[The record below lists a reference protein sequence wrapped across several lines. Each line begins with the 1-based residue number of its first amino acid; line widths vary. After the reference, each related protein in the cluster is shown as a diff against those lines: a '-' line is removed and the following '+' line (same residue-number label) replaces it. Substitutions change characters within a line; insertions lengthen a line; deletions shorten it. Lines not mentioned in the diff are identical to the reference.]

1 MGTPFGEPRVVR
13 LLAKLTDFAGVAY
26 QTFLSLTKG
35 RDSERRLREILD
47 ALPAAV
53 YTTDAEGRVTMFNQA
68 AATFAGR
75 APQLGT
81 DTWCVTWK
89 LYQPDGMPM
98 PHDQC
103 PMATALKE
111 QRPIRG
117 LEGIAERPDGS
128 RVHFIPYPTPLY
140 DSAGAMVGAV
150 NMIVDISDRKRA
162 EEIIARHRD
171 EQAALYAFTDKLFR
185 ASSLT
190 DVCDAALDAIRRGL
204 GCERASVLLFDETGV
219 MRFVASSGL
228 SESYRRA
235 VDGHSPWTRDVV
247 APQPICI
254 GDVAASDFPEPL
266 KATVKAEGIA
276 ATAFIPLVVE
286 GKLVGKFMAYYDAPH
301 AFSQAEIDL
310 AVTIARQL
318 GFSIQRLRSDE
329 ARRRAE
335 HASRLL
341 ASIVESS
348 DDAIVSKDL
357 NGLVTSWNQAAQRI
371 FGYTAEEM
379 IGRPI
384 ATLIPE
390 DRTNEEV
397 LILER
402 IRRGELVDHYE
413 TVRRRKDGSLIDV
426 SLTVSPVR
434 DATGKVSG
442 ASKIVRDI
450 TERKEAQARHD
461 ILTQEIQHRTKN
473 LFAVVQAVVA
483 RSFAGKKTVDEAQSA
498 VLSRL
503 GSLAQTHLLLMDQQW
518 EGAELADIVNSEMKP
533 YADRVLAHGPSLV
546 LSAKAAQN
554 FALAIHELATNAAK
568 YGSLST
574 PAGRVY
580 ISWSISKPNGV
591 GQFSFRWE
599 ERGGP
604 AVSAPGQ
611 KGFGSTVLEQV
622 MAEYFDVPPRMEFA
636 SGGVSYELSGSLD
649 SVSEQAIT

>member
-1 MGTPFGEPRVVR
+1 M
-13 LLAKLTDFAGVAY
+13 
-26 QTFLSLTKG
+26 TKVS
-35 RDSERRLREILD
+35 DSERRLREILD

-103 PMATALKE
+103 PLATALKE

-150 NMIVDISDRKRA
+150 NMIVDVSDRKRA
-162 EEIIARHRD
+162 EVIIARHRD

-190 DVCDAALDAIRRGL
+190 DVCDAALEAIRRGL
-204 GCERASVLLFDETGV
+204 GCERASVLLFDETAV

-335 HASRLL
+335 HTSRLL

-348 DDAIVSKDL
+348 DDAVVSKDL
-357 NGLVTSWNQAAQRI
+357 NGIVTSWNQAAERI
-371 FGYTAEEM
+371 FGYAAEEM

-390 DRTNEEV
+390 DRHNEEV
-397 LILER
+397 L
-402 IRRGELVDHYE
+402 
-413 TVRRRKDGSLIDV
+413 T
-426 SLTVSPVR
+426 
-434 DATGKVSG
+434 
-442 ASKIVRDI
+442 
-450 TERKEAQARHD
+450 
-461 ILTQEIQHRTKN
+461 
-473 LFAVVQAVVA
+473 F
-483 RSFAGKKTVDEAQSA
+483 
-498 VLSRL
+498 
-503 GSLAQTHLLLMDQQW
+503 
-518 EGAELADIVNSEMKP
+518 
-533 YADRVLAHGPSLV
+533 
-546 LSAKAAQN
+546 LSAFGVASSS
-554 FALAIHELATNAAK
+554 ITMRPYDGAK
-568 YGSLST
+568 MEASSMSLSQYH
-574 PAGRVY
+574 P
-580 ISWSISKPNGV
+580 
-591 GQFSFRWE
+591 
-599 ERGGP
+599 
-604 AVSAPGQ
+604 
-611 KGFGSTVLEQV
+611 
-622 MAEYFDVPPRMEFA
+622 
-636 SGGVSYELSGSLD
+636 
-649 SVSEQAIT
+649 